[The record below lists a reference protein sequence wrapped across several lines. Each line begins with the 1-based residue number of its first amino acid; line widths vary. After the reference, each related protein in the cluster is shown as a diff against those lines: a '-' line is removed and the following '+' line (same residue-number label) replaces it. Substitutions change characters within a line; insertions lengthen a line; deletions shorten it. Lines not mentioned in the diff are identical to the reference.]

1 MNVTLLSEEEKER
14 YKKAICE
21 DLWLKYFNRTLHN
34 QGVIT
39 EREYLK
45 MNTLIVERT
54 QRLLKWIEKGIRH
67 EKSGTDQHHSSLPNN

>member
-1 MNVTLLSEEEKER
+1 MIVALLSEEVKER

-21 DLWLKYFNRTLHN
+21 DLWLKYFNSTLHK
-34 QGVIT
+34 QGIIT

-54 QRLLKWIEKGIRH
+54 QRLLKRIEEGTHH
-67 EKSGTDQHHSSLPNN
+67 EKSGTDQHHSSLSKN